1 MCLFLTR
8 LPADKNRVRV
18 DGDEYLLKASK
29 HTATPPTTTKGNY
42 FFILRLKINVK
53 QKDTKYFLKYLLS
66 DVNHSTYILVRY

>member
-18 DGDEYLLKASK
+18 DGDEYLLQASK

-42 FFILRLKINVK
+42 FFILKLKINEK
-53 QKDTKYFLKYLLS
+53 QKGYQIFFE
-66 DVNHSTYILVRY
+66 IFAI

>member
-18 DGDEYLLKASK
+18 DGDEYLLEASK

-42 FFILRLKINVK
+42 FFIFKLKIDEK
-53 QKDTKYFLKYLLS
+53 IKGYRMFLKYSLS
-66 DVNHSTYILVRY
+66 DVNHSA

>member
-18 DGDEYLLKASK
+18 DGDENLLQASK

-42 FFILRLKINVK
+42 FFILKLKINEK
-53 QKDTKYFLKYLLS
+53 QKGYQIFFKIFA
-66 DVNHSTYILVRY
+66 I

>member
-29 HTATPPTTTKGNY
+29 YTATPPTTTKGNY
-42 FFILRLKINVK
+42 FFILKLKIDEK
-53 QKDTKYFLKYLLS
+53 KSKDTEYFLKYLLS
-66 DVNHSTYILVRY
+66 DVNHSA